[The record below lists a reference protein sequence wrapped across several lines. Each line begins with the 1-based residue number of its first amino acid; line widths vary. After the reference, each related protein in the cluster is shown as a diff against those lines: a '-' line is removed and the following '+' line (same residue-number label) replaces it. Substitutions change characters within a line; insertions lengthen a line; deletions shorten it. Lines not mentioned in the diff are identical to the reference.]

1 MHSIAGINSEK
12 NGWKKLGAYTGHIKY
27 QQVHGNKPMSG
38 TRSISQLQT
47 WISTI
52 KLVEKYE
59 TAN

>member
-12 NGWKKLGAYTGHIKY
+12 NGWKKLGAYSGHIKK

-38 TRSISQLQT
+38 ARSIFQLQT

>member
-1 MHSIAGINSEK
+1 MHSIAGINAEK
-12 NGWKKLGAYTGHIKY
+12 NGWKKLGAYTRHRKY

-38 TRSISQLQT
+38 ARSISQLQT
-47 WISTI
+47 GISTI

>member
-1 MHSIAGINSEK
+1 MHSIVGINSEK
-12 NGWKKLGAYTGHIKY
+12 NGWKKLGAYSGYIKN

-38 TRSISQLQT
+38 ARSIFQLQT